1 VFSQNVFGVHRE
13 ESRQDAGYGL
23 LLLGRGDGEFKPS
36 TIEESGLAVF
46 GEGRGAAAA
55 DYDHDGRTDLIISQ
69 NGAKPK
75 LFLNQAKRRG
85 LRVNLQGEEGN
96 RHGIGAQISLDLHP
110 KAGPSRMVRLGSGY
124 LSQNSATQVMGGAD
138 KAIAVRVAWP
148 SGERERF
155 ELTPGQAEITAV
167 KGQGK
172 SWPPAR

>member
-1 VFSQNVFGVHRE
+1 
-13 ESRQDAGYGL
+13 L
-23 LLLGRGDGEFKPS
+23 LLLGRGDGEFKPA

-46 GEGRGAAAA
+46 GEGRGAAAS

-85 LRVNLQGEEGN
+85 LRVNLQGDEAN
-96 RHGIGAQISLDLHP
+96 RLGIGAQISLDLQP
-110 KAGPSRMVRLGSGY
+110 KAGPSRIVRLGSGY
-124 LSQNSATQVMGGAD
+124 LSQNSSTQVMGGAD
-138 KAIAVRVAWP
+138 KAVAVRVAWP

-155 ELTPGQAEITAV
+155 ELAPGQAEITAV

-172 SWPPAR
+172 PWPPAR